1 MNQTKSN
8 KPCIVIGID
17 VGGPKKGF
25 HGVAFREGSYLE
37 KFYTPKAKLMA
48 KWCLE
53 KGARAVGIDAPCRW
67 SQNGRA
73 RAAERALM
81 QERIWCFSTP
91 TRAIAKSH
99 SKRNFHWMLA
109 GAELYS
115 LLVKSRYRLFDGH
128 NTVSGP
134 VCFETFPQAV
144 ACALA
149 GKIVSAKRKGIVR
162 RKLLSVAGIDTTPLT
177 NIDTVDAALC
187 ALTAHCV
194 VAGEYKTYGDTRE
207 GLIVVPAPENSGF
220 HPLLNRP

>member
-1 MNQTKSN
+1 MNQTMRN

-25 HGVAFREGSYLE
+25 HGVAFREGSYWE
-37 KFYTPKAKLMA
+37 KFSTLNAMLMA

-53 KGARAVGIDAPCRW
+53 NDARAVGIDAPCRW

-81 QERIWCFSTP
+81 QEGIWCFSTP
-91 TRAIAKSH
+91 TQAIAKSH
-99 SKRNFHWMLA
+99 PKRNFHWMLA
-109 GAELYS
+109 GAELYR
-115 LLVKSRYRLFDGH
+115 LLVKSGYSLFDGH

-162 RKLLSVAGIDTTPLT
+162 RKLLSAVGVDTIPLT

-187 ALTAHCV
+187 ALTAHCI
-194 VAGEYKTYGDTRE
+194 VAGDYKTYGDARD
-207 GLIVVPAPENSGF
+207 GLIVVPD
-220 HPLLNRP
+220 HRKTCK